1 MRNLDYTVIRET
13 EKAFLIEFD
22 TYKGVKEE
30 LVKLKTWIP
39 KVWVELNKVAFIEGN
54 MEKVMVEHFT
64 KLNTWLKSK
73 FFNQVKYSLTKSEV
87 VKPTHKKVNRY
98 IDASFFQFESNGA
111 TNSYTGIWPSVSNA
125 SEYDNK
131 SIMDLVLE
139 GKGFFYKE
147 ARVGWVSD
155 KTKFFNRIDFCD
167 DINVYYENKDK
178 DIIKERNI
186 EILLVKDIKIFKN
199 CTKSIKNNFLQ
210 GEKVV
215 KID

>member
-39 KVWVELNKVAFIEGN
+39 KVWVELNKVHFIEGN

-73 FFNQVKYSLTKSEV
+73 FYNQVKYSLTKAEV
-87 VKPTHKKVNRY
+87 VKPTHKRVNRY
-98 IDASFFQFESNGA
+98 IDASFFQFEENGA
-111 TNSYTGIWPSVSNA
+111 ENNYTGIWATTSNC

-131 SIMDLVLE
+131 SIMQLVLE
-139 GKGFFYKE
+139 GKGFFYKQ
-147 ARVGWVSD
+147 ARVQSISD
-155 KTKFFNRIDFCD
+155 NTKFFNEIDFCD
-167 DINVYYENKDK
+167 DMNVYYENKDN
-178 DIIKERNI
+178 DFIKENNI
-186 EILLVKDIKIFKN
+186 EILFVKDIKIYKN
-199 CTKSIKNNFLQ
+199 CTKAIKNNFLQ

>member
-39 KVWVELNKVAFIEGN
+39 KVWVELNKVHFIEGN

-73 FFNQVKYSLTKSEV
+73 FFNQVKYSLTKAEV
-87 VKPTHKKVNRY
+87 VKPTHKRVNY
-98 IDASFFQFESNGA
+98 YMDASFFQFESNGA
-111 TNSYTGIWPSVSNA
+111 ENSYTGIWSTTSNTYK
-125 SEYDNK
+125 YDNK
-131 SIMDLVLE
+131 SIMELVLE
-139 GKGFFYKE
+139 GKGFFYKQ
-147 ARVGWVSD
+147 ARVQSISD
-155 KTKFFNRIDFCD
+155 NTIFRNRIDFCD
-167 DINVYYENKDK
+167 DMSVFEDRNKDY
-178 DIIKERNI
+178 IKEHNI
-186 EILLVKDIKIFKN
+186 EILFVKDIKIYKN
-199 CTKSIKNNFLQ
+199 CTKAIKNNFLQ

>member
-1 MRNLDYTVIRET
+1 MDYTVIRET

-22 TYKGVKEE
+22 TYKGVKEVI
-30 LVKLKTWIP
+30 VKLNTWIP
-39 KVWVELNKVAFIEGN
+39 KIWVELNKDHSIQKNIETAT
-54 MEKVMVEHFT
+54 KKHYD
-64 KLNTWLKSK
+64 KLNAWLKSK
-73 FFNQVKYSLTKSEV
+73 HYNQVKYSFTKAEV
-87 VKPTHKKVNRY
+87 VKPTHKRVNYY

-111 TNSYTGIWPSVSNA
+111 TNGYTGIWPSVSNA
-125 SEYDNK
+125 SQYDNK
-131 SIMDLVLE
+131 SIMELVLE

-155 KTKFFNRIDFCD
+155 KNKFFNRIDFCD

-186 EILLVKDIKIFKN
+186 EILLVKDIKIYKK
-199 CTKSIKNNFLQ
+199 CTKGIKNNFLQ

>member
-73 FFNQVKYSLTKSEV
+73 FFNQVKYSLTKAEV
-87 VKPTHKKVNRY
+87 VKPTHKRVNY
-98 IDASFFQFESNGA
+98 YMDASFFQFESNGA
-111 TNSYTGIWPSVSNA
+111 ENSYTGIWSTTSNTYK
-125 SEYDNK
+125 YDNK
-131 SIMDLVLE
+131 SIMELVLE
-139 GKGFFYKE
+139 GKGFFYKQ
-147 ARVGWVSD
+147 ARVQSISD
-155 KTKFFNRIDFCD
+155 NTIFRNRIDFCD
-167 DINVYYENKDK
+167 DMSVFEDRNKDY
-178 DIIKERNI
+178 IKEHNI
-186 EILLVKDIKIFKN
+186 EILFVKDIKIYKN
-199 CTKSIKNNFLQ
+199 CTKAIKNNFLQ

>member
-1 MRNLDYTVIRET
+1 MKNLDYTVIRET
-13 EKAFLIEFD
+13 EKSFLIEFD

-39 KVWVELNKVAFIEGN
+39 KVWVELNKVHFIEGN

-73 FFNQVKYSLTKSEV
+73 SYNQVKYSLTKAEV
-87 VKPTHKKVNRY
+87 VKPTHKRVNYY
-98 IDASFFQFESNGA
+98 IDASFFQFGENGA
-111 TNSYTGIWPSVSNA
+111 ENSYTGIWSTTSNC

-131 SIMDLVLE
+131 TIMDLVLE
-139 GKGFFYKE
+139 GKGFFYKQ
-147 ARVGWVSD
+147 ALVPLTITT
-155 KTKFFNRIDFCD
+155 TKFINRIDFCD
-167 DINVYYENKDK
+167 DMSAFENRNKDY
-178 DIIKERNI
+178 IKENNI
-186 EILLVKDIKIFKN
+186 EILFVKDIKIYKN
-199 CTKSIKNNFLQ
+199 CTKAIKNNFLQ

>member
-1 MRNLDYTVIRET
+1 MDYTVIRET

-22 TYKGVKEE
+22 TYKGVKEVV
-30 LVKLKTWIP
+30 VKLNTWIP
-39 KVWVELNKVAFIEGN
+39 KIWVELNKVAFVKGN
-54 MEKVMVEHFT
+54 METAMKKHYD
-64 KLNTWLKSK
+64 KLNAWLKSK
-73 FFNQVKYSLTKSEV
+73 NYNQVKYSLTKSEV

-111 TNSYTGIWPSVSNA
+111 TNSYTGIWSSVSNA

-131 SIMDLVLE
+131 SIMNLVLE

-155 KTKFFNRIDFCD
+155 KNKFWNRIDFCE

-186 EILLVKDIKIFKN
+186 EILLVKDIKIYKK
-199 CTKSIKNNFLQ
+199 CTKAIKNNFLQ
-210 GEKVV
+210 GEERV
-215 KID
+215 KIN